1 MVLRGVGMSALT
13 DKAKSCPPSQS
24 QRAQR
29 DDRNLRHGMTRDVHL
44 EPVTMYSPQLFA
56 PAALAYRPWP
66 FRIAAKTIALL
77 EATRPKPPPLDEDGE
92 TEEGLAL
99 PVEPDEGTP
108 LIPDDE
114 RVINVPS

>member
-1 MVLRGVGMSALT
+1 
-13 DKAKSCPPSQS
+13 
-24 QRAQR
+24 
-29 DDRNLRHGMTRDVHL
+29 MTRDAYL
-44 EPVTMYSPQLFA
+44 EPFTMYSPQPFT
-56 PAALAYRPWP
+56 PAASAYRPWP
-66 FRIAAKTIALL
+66 FRTAIRTVAPVQ
-77 EATRPKPPPLDEDGE
+77 ATRPKPPPLDDDVE

>member
-1 MVLRGVGMSALT
+1 
-13 DKAKSCPPSQS
+13 
-24 QRAQR
+24 
-29 DDRNLRHGMTRDVHL
+29 
-44 EPVTMYSPQLFA
+44 MYCPQLFA
-56 PAALAYRPWP
+56 PAASAYRPGP
-66 FRIAAKTIALL
+66 FRSAAKTVMPL

-92 TEEGLAL
+92 TDEGLAL